1 MEYWTVHYSV
11 AERYGFLC
19 RECHKYINK
28 GEPIIQRDGRKI
40 RLIYH
45 KDCFSGDADPR
56 TQANSSYNSK
66 KFPQY
71 CFRDKAPKYK
81 Y

>member
-1 MEYWTVHYSV
+1 MDYWTLSNST
-11 AERYGFLC
+11 AERFGFMC

-28 GEPIIQRDGRKI
+28 GEPITKRDGRKI

-56 TQANSSYNSK
+56 TQKGSSFNSHRMPTS
-66 KFPQY
+66 
-71 CFRDKAPKYK
+71 CFHTVAPKFK
-81 Y
+81 F